1 MINALCIFY
10 FNQIQPVKQN
20 ILVTFNLTWVWIFY
34 SIKRFTINVN
44 IDPARKKITWALR
57 ELLIVLRSVWS
68 ELSAFKRFW
77 AVLFN
82 CKIKYV
88 TTKLVNQQ
96 SVGIYPQES
105 ENRRWILLKIGNLV
119 PRALFPGF
127 VWGGPGN
134 LKRLGTRLED
144 RIKDVVLFQQEN
156 AYSGIPSRLL
166 GD

>member
-1 MINALCIFY
+1 M
-10 FNQIQPVKQN
+10 
-20 ILVTFNLTWVWIFY
+20 
-34 SIKRFTINVN
+34 N
-44 IDPARKKITWALR
+44 IDPATKKITWALR

-105 ENRRWILLKIGNLV
+105 KNRRWILLKIGNLV
-119 PRALFPGF
+119 PRALFRGF

-134 LKRLGTRLED
+134 LKRLRTRLHGRSDKRCRSFSTRERLQRHSVSPAWRLD
-144 RIKDVVLFQQEN
+144 RETRRRLMLQETWFT
-156 AYSGIPSRLL
+156 P
-166 GD
+166 